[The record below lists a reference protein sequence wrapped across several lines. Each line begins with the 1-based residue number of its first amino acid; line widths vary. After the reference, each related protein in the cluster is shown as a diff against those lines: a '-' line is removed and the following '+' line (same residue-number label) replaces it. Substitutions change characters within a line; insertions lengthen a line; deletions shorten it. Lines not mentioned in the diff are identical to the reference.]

1 MKVNNEYQRIE
12 IKSTDGTLTE
22 LYIDGHL
29 VRGVRRLL
37 FEKSSRGMPVL
48 TVDLNAL
55 NISIDTPAVI
65 EQEGYGEME
74 INFKDGCTVFKE

>member
-1 MKVNNEYQRIE
+1 MEINEKYPRVE
-12 IKSTDGTLTE
+12 IKSTNGTLTE
-22 LYIDGHL
+22 LYVDGHL
-29 VRGVRRLL
+29 IRGVRRLV
-37 FEKSSRGMPVL
+37 FEKSSREMPVL

-65 EQEGYGEME
+65 EQDGYGEMK